1 MAEITGRPKRQR
13 ACRLPGN
20 GSAARRLPMA
30 AIGKA
35 FAAQGIFGRKR
46 PFPDAAV
53 FDLPPVDPSAAGQHQ
68 PIGKGMAAFDK
79 AADGDV
85 SAARP
90 ARPRWKAADEEV
102 ERSEEHTSEIQAL

>member
-1 MAEITGRPKRQR
+1 
-13 ACRLPGN
+13 
-20 GSAARRLPMA
+20 MA

-90 ARPRWKAADEEV
+90 ARPRWKAAAEEV
-102 ERSEEHTSEIQAL
+102 AFVGAAHRLEIGRASCRERECQYG